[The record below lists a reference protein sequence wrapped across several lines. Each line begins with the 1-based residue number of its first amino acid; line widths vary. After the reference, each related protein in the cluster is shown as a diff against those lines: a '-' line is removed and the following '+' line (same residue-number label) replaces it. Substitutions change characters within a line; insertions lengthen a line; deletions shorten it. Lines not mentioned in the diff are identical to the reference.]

1 MTVNR
6 WKVFIVWLDKRDQ
19 VANAKRNGKA
29 SAYRGAAVYFAVS
42 DDQGTS
48 FRGNHKLADHSCEC
62 CRIALLPTDNG
73 NVIVMW
79 RHVFAP
85 NIRDHALAEIS
96 PDGHAGKLRRA
107 TFDDWRVD
115 ACPHHGP
122 SLAADTD
129 GSLHAVWFTQ
139 APGKAGVFYGR
150 LHNGGVGAQRRV
162 GGETAAHADLAI
174 IGHRVAVAWKEFD
187 GERSQLRAMLSENG
201 GDSWHEYELANTEG
215 PSDQPR
221 MFVHRKRF
229 YVFWNTRQQPLSAT
243 PHESP
248 IVIVFSNCTASCC
261 AATALLIFGMASAAE
276 LRPFDAKSFEKVRA
290 SRPGKPFVL
299 AFWSVGCAPC
309 VEELGQWGVLQKKFP
324 DVNIVLVAADPP
336 DTKGIIGALLAR
348 HDLRGVETWAFADDF
363 AERVRWSVDR
373 TWRGE
378 VPRTYFFDAAHQPLA
393 HSGRLDLRRA
403 EQWFSR
409 QSSTLQR

>member
-1 MTVNR
+1 MVTRGLSWRWLICLGLLCPAAGSAHGPHGGHGASSAPIPPNLASGLGASAAFDSRGWLWAVYKEEGYVILRHSENLGGSWSSPRPVNSVPEPIDADGDSRPKIAFGPEDELYVTWTKPLKKLYTGDIRFSRSTDGAKTFSDPVTVNTDRQEITHRFDAVTVNR
-6 WKVFIVWLDKRDQ
+6 DGKVFIVWLDKRDQ

-201 GDSWHEYELANTEG
+201 GDSWHEYELATTEG

-221 MFVHRKRF
+221 MLVHRKRF
-229 YVFWNTRQQPLSAT
+229 YVFWNTRQQPLSVT
-243 PHESP
+243 PLP
-248 IVIVFSNCTASCC
+248 
-261 AATALLIFGMASAAE
+261 
-276 LRPFDAKSFEKVRA
+276 
-290 SRPGKPFVL
+290 
-299 AFWSVGCAPC
+299 
-309 VEELGQWGVLQKKFP
+309 
-324 DVNIVLVAADPP
+324 
-336 DTKGIIGALLAR
+336 
-348 HDLRGVETWAFADDF
+348 
-363 AERVRWSVDR
+363 
-373 TWRGE
+373 
-378 VPRTYFFDAAHQPLA
+378 
-393 HSGRLDLRRA
+393 
-403 EQWFSR
+403 
-409 QSSTLQR
+409 